1 MSNTVNKIKKAVL
14 REDLLAITGDFRKA
28 IILNQFIYW
37 SERVSDADK
46 FIEKENEIAKNNG
59 EEERELFYGW
69 IYKTAD
75 ELAEEI
81 MLGLSASQAR
91 RYVRDLVDM
100 GFISK
105 RNNPKYKWDRTLQ
118 YRVNLVNIAKAL
130 KEKGY
135 PLSEYKIEL
144 PDGLS
149 NVHGCTINEAHMENQ
164 SAPDAYAIPET
175 TTREYNSDI
184 TNTENKDFIL
194 SNKEKKSLPKDGK
207 GSKTSAPNNIN
218 ILDINNIPSRTTE
231 QKEVYRKQKQKNRS
245 EKYRDEDVPQILY
258 NEFDSLYGEQEN
270 ILEDHD
276 ICLTMA
282 VIAYY
287 FKQYREHMGEQ
298 HIMISTKYANQFMGV
313 IIGDES
319 PLLKADVE
327 EKDELRFYQDMIDEF
342 FKSDLGQRNGKDFDR
357 HIWLFFSERNQDI
370 LCERVKQKWE
380 EEVECQ

>member
-1 MSNTVNKIKKAVL
+1 MAVFRVHKTKNYTLMSNHHLRDKNLSLKAKG
-14 REDLLAITGDFRKA
+14 LLSVMFSLPDSWNYSIPGLCAI
-28 IILNQFIYW
+28 L
-37 SERVSDADK
+37 
-46 FIEKENEIAKNNG
+46 KENETAVKSTIKELKATGYLVVDKKKPCKEEGRSKFEYIYNIYETPQEVPNNDIIQVPPQQG
-59 EEERELFYGW
+59 IENLPLETPGVEHHPHN
-69 IYKTAD
+69 
-75 ELAEEI
+75 
-81 MLGLSASQAR
+81 
-91 RYVRDLVDM
+91 
-100 GFISK
+100 K
-105 RNNPKYKWDRTLQ
+105 RTDIL
-118 YRVNLVNIAKAL
+118 
-130 KEKGY
+130 
-135 PLSEYKIEL
+135 
-144 PDGLS
+144 
-149 NVHGCTINEAHMENQ
+149 
-164 SAPDAYAIPET
+164 T
-175 TTREYNSDI
+175 TDKSI
-184 TNTENKDFIL
+184 TDTDKDFIL
-194 SNKEKKSLPKDGK
+194 SNKEKKTLPKNGK

-258 NEFDSLYGEQEN
+258 NEFNSLYGEQEN

-298 HIMISTKYANQFMGV
+298 HIMISAEYADQFMGV
-313 IIGDES
+313 IIGDDS

-342 FKSDLGQRNGKDFDR
+342 FKSDIGQRNGKDFDR

>member
-1 MSNTVNKIKKAVL
+1 MAVFRVHKTKNYTLMSNHHLRDKNLSLKAKG
-14 REDLLAITGDFRKA
+14 LLSVMFSLPDSWNYSIPGLCAI
-28 IILNQFIYW
+28 L
-37 SERVSDADK
+37 
-46 FIEKENEIAKNNG
+46 KENETAVKSTIKELKATGYLVVDKKKPCKEEGRSKFEYIYNIYETPQEVPNND
-59 EEERELFYGW
+59 
-69 IYKTAD
+69 I
-75 ELAEEI
+75 I
-81 MLGLSASQAR
+81 QAPPQQGIENLPLETPG
-91 RYVRDLVDM
+91 VEHHPHN
-100 GFISK
+100 K
-105 RNNPKYKWDRTLQ
+105 RTDIL
-118 YRVNLVNIAKAL
+118 
-130 KEKGY
+130 
-135 PLSEYKIEL
+135 
-144 PDGLS
+144 
-149 NVHGCTINEAHMENQ
+149 
-164 SAPDAYAIPET
+164 T
-175 TTREYNSDI
+175 TDKSI
-184 TNTENKDFIL
+184 TDTDKDFIL
-194 SNKEKKSLPKDGK
+194 SNKEKKTLPKNGK

-258 NEFDSLYGEQEN
+258 NKFNSLYGEQEN

-298 HIMISTKYANQFMGV
+298 HTMISTKYANQFMGV
-313 IIGDES
+313 IIGDDS

-370 LCERVKQKWE
+370 LCERVKQKWDNQE
-380 EEVECQ
+380 YID